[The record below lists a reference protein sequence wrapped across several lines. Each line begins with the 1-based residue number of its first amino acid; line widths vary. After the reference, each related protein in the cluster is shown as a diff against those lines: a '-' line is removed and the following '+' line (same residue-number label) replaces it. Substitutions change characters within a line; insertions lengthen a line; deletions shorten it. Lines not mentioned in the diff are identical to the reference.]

1 MYFISQ
7 KKDFKDSALR
17 LTKGCYVQDSF
28 QCISFHRKKILKLT
42 KGGVILTNDPEAVE
56 WLKAMRCKG
65 RHPHKKY
72 FYTEEKFDLM
82 GWNMYMHPEDAAK
95 AYLILKQLPEHN
107 EDAGGHGTYTDLTEH
122 EVFTKNEG

>member
-1 MYFISQ
+1 
-7 KKDFKDSALR
+7 
-17 LTKGCYVQDSF
+17 
-28 QCISFHRKKILKLT
+28 LKLT
-42 KGGVILTNDPEAVE
+42 KGGVILTNDPDAVE

-95 AYLILKQLPEHN
+95 AYLILKELPEHN
-107 EDAGGHGTYTDLTEH
+107 EDAGGHASYTDLTEH

>member
-1 MYFISQ
+1 
-7 KKDFKDSALR
+7 
-17 LTKGCYVQDSF
+17 
-28 QCISFHRKKILKLT
+28 
-42 KGGVILTNDPEAVE
+42 
-56 WLKAMRCKG
+56 MRCKG

-107 EDAGGHGTYTDLTEH
+107 EDGGSHETYTDLTEH
-122 EVFTKNEG
+122 EVFRKHEG